1 MWVIEVNVLGRT
13 FTRKVGDT
21 QRAFRFT
28 PQTMQ
33 TRLSQLRN
41 SRAAV

>member
-21 QRAFRFT
+21 PRAFRFT
-28 PQTMQ
+28 PQDFQM
-33 TRLSQLRN
+33 RLSQRRN
-41 SRAAV
+41 PRAAV